1 MNLSDGLYDHL
12 NSFASPPYLF
22 VGSGMS
28 RRYLGLPDWKGL
40 LEQQCTEHGLNF
52 GMLSADADGDLPQ
65 IASAMAKELNPK
77 WWTDD
82 KYADSRKQ
90 YKHIASS
97 KDSALKIEIAK
108 FISMARE
115 FAPVPST
122 DLAAEIE
129 LFKKVVVDGIVTTN
143 WDDFLESLFPDDKV
157 YVGQEALLFSQIQGI
172 KEIYKIHGSAEEPI
186 SLIVTQL
193 DYDQYRNT
201 NPYLASKLLTFF
213 VEHPIVFLGYSL
225 SDSNILN
232 ILHSVLACLSQP
244 NVEKLADRLIF
255 VRWDKNC
262 TEDRLERNILTI
274 DGRSLPVLQATTSNL
289 AGALEALGKIKRR
302 LPTKI
307 LRSLK
312 EQVYSLIH
320 TLAPTEKLI
329 VQDIDDNTDIKDIE
343 FAIGVGIR
351 EKLLDKG
358 YTALDRSDL
367 MRDVLTNEGVLLALQ
382 VVKGSLPEL
391 LKKSTYTPVFKYL
404 AAAEGSPGF
413 DAAGLDSR
421 TKSASK
427 RTLASL
433 RPSNLPNSM
442 KAVSIWKTDFKAF
455 SEQYPINKVFLYAG
469 YLPAKALVVEQL
481 QAFLIQNLDL
491 LDASPNTSF
500 CKLVCIYDFLRYSKL
515 SKAAV
520 TSKKQA

>member
-12 NSFASPPYLF
+12 STFASPPYLF

-40 LEQQCTEHGLNF
+40 LEQQCSEHGLNF
-52 GMLSADADGDLPQ
+52 GMLSADADGNLPL

-77 WWTDD
+77 WWNDD
-82 KYADSRKQ
+82 KYADSRDQ
-90 YKHIASS
+90 YKNIATS

-108 FISMARE
+108 FISMASMS
-115 FAPVPST
+115 APAPSA

-129 LFKKVVVDGIVTTN
+129 LFKKIVVDGIVTTN
-143 WDDFLESLFPDDKV
+143 WDDFLESMFPDDKV
-157 YVGQEALLFSQIQGI
+157 YIGQEALLFSQIQGI
-172 KEIYKIHGSAEEPI
+172 KEIYKIHGSAEEPS
-186 SLIVTQL
+186 SLILTEL
-193 DYDQYRNT
+193 DYEQYRNA

-213 VEHPIVFLGYSL
+213 VENPIVFLGYSL
-225 SDSNILN
+225 TDPNIQD

-255 VRWDKNC
+255 VRWDKNS

-320 TLAPTEKLI
+320 TLAPTDKLV
-329 VQDIDDNTDIKDIE
+329 VQDIDDDTDIEDIE

-358 YTALDRSDL
+358 YTAIGRSDL
-367 MRDVLTNEGVLLALQ
+367 MRDVLTNEGGLLALQ
-382 VVKGSLPEL
+382 VVRGSLPEL
-391 LKKSTYTPVFKYL
+391 LKKSVYTPVFKYL

-413 DAAGLDSR
+413 DAAALDAR
-421 TKSASK
+421 IKIASK
-427 RTLASL
+427 RTLADL
-433 RPSNLPNSM
+433 RPPKLPTTMN
-442 KAVSIWKTDFKAF
+442 AVSNWKTDFKAF
-455 SEQYPINKVFLYAG
+455 SEQYPIKQVLLYAA

-481 QAFLIQNLDL
+481 QAFLIANLAL
-491 LDASPNTSF
+491 LDVVPNTNF
-500 CKLVCIYDFLRYSKL
+500 CKMVCIYDYARYAKL
-515 SKAAV
+515 PKATL
-520 TSKKQA
+520 TSKKQP